1 MKRLTAYLG
10 VAILTFGIGVL
21 ARSVNPFRAPQHEPA
36 EPLLVMISPTTRFAN
51 PQDSFENYIVTIK
64 NVSGKTVR
72 GYMLGFNCNCRGW
85 ESDLKP
91 YPLGIT
97 YIGPSPDRQ
106 TLRPGELQE
115 IPLPFEISSVPKP
128 RVWVDLVHFENGA
141 NWGPNRLHK
150 DGYVRD

>member
-1 MKRLTAYLG
+1 MKRLTAYLS

-21 ARSVNPFRAPQHEPA
+21 ARTVNPFRAPQHEPA
-36 EPLLVMISPTTRFAN
+36 EPLLVTISPTTGPAN
-51 PQDSFENYIVTIK
+51 SPGSFENYIVTIK

-72 GYMLGFNCNCRGW
+72 GYMLGFNCNCRIW
-85 ESDLKP
+85 TSDDKP
-91 YPLGIT
+91 SPLGT
-97 YIGPSPDRQ
+97 AYVSPSPDRQ
-106 TLRPGELQE
+106 TLPPGESQE

-128 RVWVDLVHFENGA
+128 SVWVDLVHFENGA